1 MTALILTSLAALGLG
16 AVLPL
21 KSLLVLF
28 LGGVLLLFVIHFGTI
43 ALTGFGGLPASDALL
58 LFEGQWSY
66 YLAYSAEHALR
77 RFAIPV
83 ILFGAVLMWRLS
95 RKEDVV

>member
-1 MTALILTSLAALGLG
+1 MTALILTSLAALVLG
-16 AVLPL
+16 AGFPL
-21 KSLLVLF
+21 KALFWVF
-28 LGGVLLLFVIHFGTI
+28 LGGALLLFLIHFGII

-95 RKEDVV
+95 RKGDVV